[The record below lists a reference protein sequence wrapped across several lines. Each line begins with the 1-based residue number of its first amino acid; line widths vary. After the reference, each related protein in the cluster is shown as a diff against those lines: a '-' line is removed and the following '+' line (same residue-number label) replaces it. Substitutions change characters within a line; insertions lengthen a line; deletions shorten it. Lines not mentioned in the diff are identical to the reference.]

1 MSISVFLDLRLTPEA
16 VSEAPAMLR
25 EILAGT
31 RAFDGCEGVEVLIDQ
46 QDPTHL
52 ILVERWASTEADAA
66 YRQWRATDGA
76 TQLGTLLASA
86 PTSSSF
92 ETATDI

>member
-1 MSISVFLDLRLTPEA
+1 MTISVFLDLRLTPEG
-16 VSEAPAMLR
+16 VTRAPAMLR
-25 EILAGT
+25 EILADT
-31 RAFDGCEGVEVLIDQ
+31 RAFEGCEGVDVLIDH

-52 ILVERWASTEADAA
+52 ILAERWVSTEADAA

-76 TQLGTLLASA
+76 SQLGTLLASA

-92 ETATDI
+92 ETATNI

>member
-1 MSISVFLDLRLTPEA
+1 MTICVFLDLRLTPEG
-16 VSEAPAMLR
+16 VNRAPAMLR
-25 EILAGT
+25 EILADT
-31 RAFDGCEGVEVLIDQ
+31 RAFEGCEGVDVLIDH

-92 ETATDI
+92 ETATNI